1 MYFKLL
7 LYYITYVFFFFFRY
21 TVAKN
26 GGEYWVGKESET
38 ITLNTATAKKN

>member
-1 MYFKLL
+1 MNTVL
-7 LYYITYVFFFFFRY
+7 INNTFFLFRY

-38 ITLNTATAKKN
+38 VSVTSTSTARKF